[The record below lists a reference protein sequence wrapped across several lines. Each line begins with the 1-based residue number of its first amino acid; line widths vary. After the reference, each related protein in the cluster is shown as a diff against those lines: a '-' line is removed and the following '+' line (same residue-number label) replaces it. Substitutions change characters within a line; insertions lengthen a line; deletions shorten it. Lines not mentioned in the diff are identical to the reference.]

1 MRDDSL
7 DQLDYYTLLGV
18 PRDADLAVV
27 RRAFRKF
34 AQKYHPDRFAG
45 APPDKLE
52 RAHQIY
58 RRGSEGFEVL
68 SDPITRTAYDKT
80 LARGLLRLTA
90 EERDSAHAQ
99 AQQRDE
105 GPAPRSH
112 QALDLYHRAAAA
124 ARERDWLGAWRLLRA
139 ALEIE
144 PDNTEMKLRLQQVA
158 ARVRATGLGNVR

>member
-1 MRDDSL
+1 MRDDAL

-18 PRDADLAVV
+18 ARDADVADI

-45 APPDKLE
+45 APPDKVE
-52 RAHQIY
+52 RAHHIY

-68 SDPITRTAYDKT
+68 TDPVTRKAYDQT

-90 EERDSAHAQ
+90 EERDIAHAR
-99 AQQRDE
+99 ATTNRE
-105 GPAPRSH
+105 EAPAPRSER
-112 QALDLYHRAAAA
+112 ALALYHRAAAA

-144 PDNTEMKLRLQQVA
+144 PDNAEMKLRLQQVA
-158 ARVRATGLGNVR
+158 ARVRAAGLGPR